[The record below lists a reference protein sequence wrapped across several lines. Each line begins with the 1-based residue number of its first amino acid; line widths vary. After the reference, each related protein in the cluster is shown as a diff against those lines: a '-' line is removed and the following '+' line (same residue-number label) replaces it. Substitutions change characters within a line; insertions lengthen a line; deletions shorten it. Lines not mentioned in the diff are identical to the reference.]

1 MRILLLFLC
10 ALIIIS
16 FLGCISFNYR
26 EGEKK
31 GDEPEKEQAALTV
44 ENSTQYEIK
53 HVYYLK
59 EGEKQWSA
67 DILNGEVISANSK
80 FKTNLP
86 QGEYLLKVEFEVND
100 SLISYEDHYSFKAGK
115 SYVWQISEDAWP
127 FPFADTY
134 QYLGDTYS
142 YYYMY

>member
-1 MRILLLFLC
+1 MRFTLAI
-10 ALIIIS
+10 LIIMIFIFFS
-16 FLGCISFNYR
+16 CISVNYK
-26 EGEKK
+26 EKK
-31 GDEPEKEQAALTV
+31 EDEPEKEEVTLTV

-59 EGEKQWSA
+59 EGGEQWSA
-67 DILNGEVISANSK
+67 DILKGKIISSNSK
-80 FKTNLP
+80 FQTNLP
-86 QGEYLLKVEFEVND
+86 KGEYLLKVEFVVND
-100 SLISYEDHYSFKAGK
+100 SLISYEDQYSFKAGK
-115 SYVWQISEDAWP
+115 SYVWQISEDEWP